1 MPPTARR
8 ELGDRGELLVA
19 DWLRQ
24 QGWAIAAQQWHCRW
38 GELDLVARHTN
49 PDVGLAFVEV
59 KTRRRS
65 GMDQGGRL
73 AITPQKQHKLWRS
86 AQTFLSQHPQYG
98 ELPCRF
104 DVAIVIRGRAIGGLA
119 TTQEGTPY
127 LTLVEYIE
135 NAFQISS

>member
-8 ELGDRGELLVA
+8 ELGDRGEALVA

-38 GELDLVARHTN
+38 GELDLVACHAD
-49 PDVGLAFVEV
+49 PQVGLAFVEV
-59 KTRRRS
+59 KTRRRA

-73 AITPQKQHKLWRS
+73 AITPQKQQKLWRS
-86 AQTFLSQHPQYG
+86 AQQFLVQQPQYG

-104 DVAIVIRGRAIGGLA
+104 DVAIVMQGRAIGGLA
-119 TTQEGTPY
+119 TTQDGSPP

-135 NAFQISS
+135 DAFQMSS